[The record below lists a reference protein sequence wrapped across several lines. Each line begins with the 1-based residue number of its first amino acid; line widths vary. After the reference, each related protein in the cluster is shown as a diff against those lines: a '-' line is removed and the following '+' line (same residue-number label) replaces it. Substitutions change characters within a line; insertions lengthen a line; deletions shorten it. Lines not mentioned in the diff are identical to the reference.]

1 MAPSSNSS
9 WVAKAPRMRTAC
21 TQCHAAKIRC
31 SGEKTGCQRCTTL
44 SLHCEYVVSMV
55 GRTPKRQRKTS
66 EARSNG
72 QQTSS
77 LEARPPEA
85 SLATPPYPSS
95 HASVSETPTTT
106 ANPSRDGSLDISQ
119 TIFAAGQ
126 TLPQPD
132 FNDQNLFDCLNDD
145 SWVTGGAACTTGLD
159 DGTGF
164 GEATGFEIE
173 SFPLP
178 SDLQV
183 LGATSGPSFL
193 KMGLSQPPSLSSAIP
208 GFFPMSPRSPG
219 QSVTGLPS
227 TQTNQ
232 DWGQHAHV
240 VALCKMIRLLENHV
254 QAKSTPVDEVM
265 KLSQACIRD
274 ITKISSK
281 KEYMQC
287 RSCPALI
294 STIMELIVTLYE
306 DTTRNQVQEPEST
319 ASPGLSKPSGP
330 LLHFGVF
337 ELDPEEQTAIR
348 NRIIR
353 KEAQECVQIIQVLKR
368 LLGGETPTA
377 GRETLQSRALAE
389 WCEGMEKR
397 MNELI
402 SSLLPLP

>member
-1 MAPSSNSS
+1 M
-9 WVAKAPRMRTAC
+9 
-21 TQCHAAKIRC
+21 
-31 SGEKTGCQRCTTL
+31 
-44 SLHCEYVVSMV
+44 
-55 GRTPKRQRKTS
+55 
-66 EARSNG
+66 
-72 QQTSS
+72 
-77 LEARPPEA
+77 
-85 SLATPPYPSS
+85 ATPPYPST
-95 HASVSETPTTT
+95 HAPVSETPTTT
-106 ANPSRDGSLDISQ
+106 ANPSRDGSLDVSQ
-119 TIFAAGQ
+119 TIFTSGQ

-132 FNDQNLFDCLNDD
+132 FTDQSLFDCLNDD
-145 SWVTGGAACTTGLD
+145 SWVSGGAACPTGMD

-178 SDLQV
+178 SDLQA
-183 LGATSGPSFL
+183 LGTAGGPSFL
-193 KMGLSQPPSLSSAIP
+193 KMGLPQPPSLSSAIP

-227 TQTNQ
+227 AQAGQ

-274 ITKISSK
+274 ITKISAK

-306 DTTRNQVQEPEST
+306 DTTRSQAQEAESM
-319 ASPGLSKPSGP
+319 ASPGVSKPSGP

-368 LLGGETPTA
+368 LLGGDTA
-377 GRETLQSRALAE
+377 TATASRDSLQSRALAE

-402 SSLLPLP
+402 SSLMPLS